1 MDNRPI
7 EFCEHEHDVVVA
19 AVARTLL
26 SDDLAEHVRFCVVCG
41 AALEVASQLGLL
53 AASGG
58 DDPLPSAGFI
68 QWRANLRERQAASRL
83 SEQVLRWSGWCAA
96 VVLLLTIGAIA
107 PATLENLPGS
117 GSVLWVGLGGLT
129 CILASSLATLALW
142 RRIDR

>member
-7 EFCEHEHDVVVA
+7 EFCEREHDVVVA
-19 AVARTLL
+19 AVARRPL
-26 SDDLAEHVRFCVVCG
+26 SDDFAEHVRSCVVCG

-68 QWRANLRERQAASRL
+68 RWRANLRERQAAGRL

-117 GSVLWVGLGGLT
+117 GSVLWVGLGALT
-129 CILASSLATLALW
+129 CILASSGVALALW
-142 RRIDR
+142 QRIDR